1 MQRNQ
6 PDNVLGLEG
15 SRYLLTLSFVAPTS
29 STTMTSAGRGAQ
41 GTMRSLIENQG
52 FSHTL
57 VQEGTFHPTALIFKW
72 SLWNWDTPLSTN
84 GGQARRQETEVG
96 ELVPLQMG

>member
-6 PDNVLGLEG
+6 PDNVLGLKG
-15 SRYLLTLSFVAPTS
+15 TRYLLTLGFVAPTS
-29 STTMTSAGRGAQ
+29 STTMTSAGKGAQ

-72 SLWNWDTPLSTN
+72 SL
-84 GGQARRQETEVG
+84 A
-96 ELVPLQMG
+96 ELGHPFKHGWRTGSEAGN